1 MVDPRE
7 GFLFT
12 LLGFAFLLIS
22 MNIKYLS
29 DNMGWNMVVCFED
42 RCGIS
47 SPILGVGYFGNESCG
62 TNGAERKATWLH
74 EAI

>member
-22 MNIKYLS
+22 IFVDILLTTWTGTWWYVLKTGVGFHLQ
-29 DNMGWNMVVCFED
+29 
-42 RCGIS
+42 
-47 SPILGVGYFGNESCG
+47 ILGVGYFRNESC
-62 TNGAERKATWLH
+62 
-74 EAI
+74 